1 MIIKEPSKRDAT
13 GGIQSLDSALHV
25 LAILSESGRAL
36 SLSELSRLCEM
47 PPTKTHRY
55 LASFVHAGLVHQN
68 GKSGTYNLGQGSIEL
83 GLSAIARHDFVN
95 SVADA
100 LPALTE
106 QTGLTALLCVWGN
119 SGPTVIRWERAASF
133 IVTSLGLGTT
143 LPLLS
148 SATGRVALSFLPE
161 NVTNNLLEK
170 ELKAVKLNYRT
181 FDEFQPTKTGIRK
194 LAVQTREA
202 GYASVDGRFIP
213 GLVAIAAPILDWQ
226 DHAQAIVTLIGTDPR
241 IVEPKSTTHETLL
254 NFSKSLSI
262 QNNSI
267 ADSNTN

>member
-1 MIIKEPSKRDAT
+1 MVKMEQSKQDAT
-13 GGIQSLDSALHV
+13 GGIQSLDAALRV
-25 LAILSESGRAL
+25 LTILSETGRAL

-83 GLSAIARHDFVN
+83 GLSAMARHDFVN

-100 LPALTE
+100 LPGLTKE
-106 QTGLTALLCVWGN
+106 TGLTALLCVWGN

-161 NVTNNLLEK
+161 NVTGTLLER
-170 ELKAVKLNYRT
+170 ELKAAKQLVWK
-181 FDEFQPTKTGIRK
+181 FDDMQPNKTGIRK
-194 LAVQTREA
+194 FSARTRKA

-226 DHAQAIVTLIGTDPR
+226 DEAQAIVTLIGTEAEAVNYSS
-241 IVEPKSTTHETLL
+241 IVKAVLL
-254 NFSKSLSI
+254 KFCKDLSI
-262 QNNSI
+262 EVSSQKP
-267 ADSNTN
+267 